1 MVETSASQSV
11 VLRPTA
17 AVSSG
22 DLLEMSVLG
31 EHPCPP
37 GDFDAH
43 WSLRGIALVCLQL
56 LESSVE
62 GERSRDVC
70 DCLRQIGS
78 ISRICAGKGGPE

>member
-1 MVETSASQSV
+1 METSASQSV

-17 AVSSG
+17 AVSPG

-31 EHPCPP
+31 EHPHPP

-62 GERSRDVC
+62 GESSRDVH
-70 DCLRQIGS
+70 DRLRQIGS
-78 ISRICAGKGGPE
+78 ISRICAGRGGPK